1 MRLGQH
7 MVVDKSLIRR
17 IVDYA
22 ELRGDD
28 LVLEIGCGTGNLTSE
43 LLKNSMVIGIE
54 KDLRFVKLLEI
65 KFRDEIKSGRFVLI
79 HGDALEVEFPP
90 FTKLVSNIPYQI
102 SSPLLFKLFKYRF
115 DSAVLMLQKEFAERL
130 CREDS
135 RLGVISKAYCTPEL
149 LEIVGR
155 DSFKPKPK
163 VESAVVRILPTPKIR
178 VSDRELFERFVTFAF
193 SMKRKKLGK
202 IAKEFEKRSG
212 LKIKLENSLA
222 NRRPEEIGAEK
233 FVEIVDGIR
242 AC

>member
-17 IVDYA
+17 IVDYS
-22 ELRGDD
+22 ELKSDD
-28 LVLEIGCGTGNLTSE
+28 HVLEIGCGTGNLTSE
-43 LLKNSMVIGIE
+43 LLKHCKVIGIE
-54 KDLRFVKLLEI
+54 KDVKFVRMLET
-65 KFRDEIKSGRFVLI
+65 KFEDEIKSGRFILI
-79 HGDALEVEFPP
+79 HGDALEVEFPS
-90 FTKLVSNIPYQI
+90 FTKIVSNIPYQI

-135 RLGVISKAYCTPEL
+135 RLGVISKAYCNPEL

-163 VESAVVRILPTPKIR
+163 VESAIVRILPVPKIR
-178 VSDRELFERFVTFAF
+178 VRDIELFERFVTFAF
-193 SMKRKKLGK
+193 SMRRKKLGK
-202 IAKEFEKRSG
+202 IAKEFEKRFG
-212 LKIKLENSLA
+212 LKIELEASLA

-242 AC
+242 TS